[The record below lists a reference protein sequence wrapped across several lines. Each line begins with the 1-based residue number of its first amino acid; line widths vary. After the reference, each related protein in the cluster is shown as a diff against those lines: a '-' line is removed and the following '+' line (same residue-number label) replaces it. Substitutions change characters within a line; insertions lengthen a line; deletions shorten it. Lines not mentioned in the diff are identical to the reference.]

1 MRKDLS
7 AVHLVILLL
16 VSLTLP
22 LGTNATDSSIS
33 TDITWSGQHTLT
45 GNVTITQG
53 VTLTIEQGSSIDCG
67 DGYWILVEGNLV
79 AETTHF
85 FSSTDPVTQGSHGAG
100 LWKGIE
106 IASSGSAILTE
117 TLIENAKTAL
127 KINGQLTANGLE
139 IMHSYVGVN
148 NLATSDIVD
157 YSSNQID
164 YDSIQNSGTLTISN
178 AQINQSAIGIHT
190 TGFTTVLESNFSSVG
205 IALNTPKCQTG
216 NGHSRNNK
224 SIL

>member
-67 DGYWILVEGNLV
+67 DGYWILVEGNFCLLYTSPSPRD
-79 AETTHF
+79 ATLSRMP
-85 FSSTDPVTQGSHGAG
+85 SSA
-100 LWKGIE
+100 
-106 IASSGSAILTE
+106 
-117 TLIENAKTAL
+117 
-127 KINGQLTANGLE
+127 
-139 IMHSYVGVN
+139 
-148 NLATSDIVD
+148 
-157 YSSNQID
+157 
-164 YDSIQNSGTLTISN
+164 
-178 AQINQSAIGIHT
+178 
-190 TGFTTVLESNFSSVG
+190 
-205 IALNTPKCQTG
+205 
-216 NGHSRNNK
+216 
-224 SIL
+224 